1 MIKRFSLVFAVLIAF
16 GAAANA
22 ATESDASSCEEYQRI
37 DKDLNR
43 IYNKVLAE
51 YSLDEVF
58 IKKFIAS
65 QAAWENYRDSY
76 VESLYPDAN
85 DKSSTLEQ
93 CRCAEKSELAK
104 DRIDQIIV
112 WLEGA
117 DPEEPAECVGSV
129 KAFAEPRFVLTLED
143 FGYCWVTTHA
153 LPVFATKSTKS
164 KTLVQA
170 NQGDVIEILEI
181 DDENQNGIWLKVR
194 TTGEIRLGYDKGQK
208 PRKNVTGW
216 IYGTLK
222 EILKCK

>member
-1 MIKRFSLVFAVLIAF
+1 MIKRFSLIFAVLAF
-16 GAAANA
+16 QSAFAETDGN
-22 ATESDASSCEEYQRI
+22 TCEEYQRI

-51 YSLDEVF
+51 YSLDEAF

-65 QAAWENYRDSY
+65 QAAWESYRDSY
-76 VESLYPDAN
+76 VESLFPDTN

-93 CRCAEKSELAK
+93 CRCTEKSDLTK

-112 WLEGA
+112 WLEGS
-117 DPEEPAECVGSV
+117 DPEEPSECSGSV
-129 KAFAEPRFVLTLED
+129 KAFAESRYVLTLED
-143 FGYCWVTTHA
+143 FGYCWVTSHS
-153 LPVFATKSTKS
+153 LPVYATKSTKS
-164 KTLVQA
+164 KTLVQT

-181 DDENQNGIWLKVR
+181 DDENPNAIWLKVR

-216 IYGTLK
+216 INGTLR